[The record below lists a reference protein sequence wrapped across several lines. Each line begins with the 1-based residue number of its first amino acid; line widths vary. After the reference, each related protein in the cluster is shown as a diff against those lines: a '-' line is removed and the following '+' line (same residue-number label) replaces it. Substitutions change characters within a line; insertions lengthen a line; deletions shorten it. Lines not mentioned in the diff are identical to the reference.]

1 MAEIER
7 DNLTPYVCRHTFI
20 TNAIRGGMDLPV
32 LEAIVGH
39 MDRET
44 TRIYTHLRADDLVGA
59 VQGLESGSLAVVNKL
74 STSQKPVASNQ
85 AKKLAK

>member
-1 MAEIER
+1 
-7 DNLTPYVCRHTFI
+7 
-20 TNAIRGGMDLPV
+20 MDLPV

-59 VQGLESGSLAVVNKL
+59 VQGLETGSLAVVNKL
-74 STSQKPVASNQ
+74 STSQKPIASNQ